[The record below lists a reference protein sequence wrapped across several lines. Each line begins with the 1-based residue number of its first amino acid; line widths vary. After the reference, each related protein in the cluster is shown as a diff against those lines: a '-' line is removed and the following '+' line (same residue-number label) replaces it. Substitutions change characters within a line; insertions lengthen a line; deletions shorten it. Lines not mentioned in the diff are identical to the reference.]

1 MGDRSKFYLPV
12 NWPMVFL
19 ILSLYIMGFLLY
31 PYLPEMMPSHWNVAG
46 QVDGY
51 TPKNV
56 YLIFLPSLIL
66 GIYLLIS
73 FAPALDPRPESYR
86 KFRGV
91 VEGFRII
98 IVLVFASIYVAT
110 ILFALGIPVSVGK
123 VVRFMLGLMLVFIGN
138 YFGKVRHNYTFGI
151 KTPWTLASEEVW
163 NKTHRVSGPLWVVAG
178 FVWMISIFMADRPA
192 FIIDMAVLA
201 AAAIFGFIYSCLLFN
216 KSGK

>member
-12 NWPMVFL
+12 NWLMVFL

-56 YLIFLPSLIL
+56 YLIFLPSVIL
-66 GIYLLIS
+66 GIYILIS

-98 IVLVFASIYVAT
+98 MVLVFASIYVAT

-123 VVRFMLGLMLVFIGN
+123 VVRFVLGLMLVFIGN